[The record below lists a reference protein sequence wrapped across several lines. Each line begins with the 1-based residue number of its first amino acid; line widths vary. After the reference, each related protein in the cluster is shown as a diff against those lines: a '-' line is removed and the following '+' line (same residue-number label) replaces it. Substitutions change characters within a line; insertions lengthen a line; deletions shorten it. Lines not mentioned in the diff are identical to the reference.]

1 VREVERLQQEKRHD
15 REQFVARASGTDPDA
30 HVMRNGE
37 GRTVRSYNVQL
48 LTDTRHGIVVNV
60 EASIDAID
68 YRQLGPAIERCE
80 TMLGRK
86 PKQIVADDDYTNHAS
101 VQAAAAGGVDVYGS
115 WQQLEADGPRC
126 ARPQG
131 GVLGQHVSLRRQAGL
146 LHLSRRTDPVASGSA
161 ESRERGP
168 HSPGSRRSRP
178 ASTVRCAGKAP
189 RSQRGPN
196 GGGR

>member
-1 VREVERLQQEKRHD
+1 LELAQEQVRVLNAQTEELEKTANRQAAARRRVARQPASRLEAAVREVERLQQEKRHD
-15 REQFVARASGTDPDA
+15 RKQFVARASGTDPDA

-37 GRTVRSYNVQL
+37 GRTVPSYNVQL

-86 PKQIVADDDYTNHAS
+86 PKQIVADGDYTNHAS

-115 WQQLEADGPRC
+115 WQ
-126 ARPQG
+126 
-131 GVLGQHVSLRRQAGL
+131 
-146 LHLSRRTDPVASGSA
+146 
-161 ESRERGP
+161 
-168 HSPGSRRSRP
+168 
-178 ASTVRCAGKAP
+178 
-189 RSQRGPN
+189 
-196 GGGR
+196 